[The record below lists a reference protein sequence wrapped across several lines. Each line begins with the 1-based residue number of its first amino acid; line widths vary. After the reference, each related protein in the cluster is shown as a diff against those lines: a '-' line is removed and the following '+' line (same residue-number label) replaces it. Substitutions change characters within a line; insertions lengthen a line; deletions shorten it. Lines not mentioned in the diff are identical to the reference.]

1 MVEGLDMVN
10 GVALGNG
17 PAKLTSRPK
26 RVLLVAGEAS
36 GDLHGGALVQALRR
50 ELADVTVV
58 GVGGDHLRSS
68 GMEVLAD
75 VRTLSAAGLVEI
87 VGSIPRHHR
96 VMEMLKAQM
105 DQHRPDVVALVDYP
119 GFNMFVAKEAHKR
132 GIPVFFYIAPQ
143 VWAWGKGRAKKM
155 ARIIDRLAVI
165 FPFEEAI
172 FNAHGRA
179 FARYVGHPLVDE
191 LKVTRS
197 SSESRALHG
206 FSDQQP
212 LLVLMPGSRR
222 SEVRLLLPAMLAAAQ
237 ILRADGWQ
245 VALLKAPTIDQ
256 AYLEQIHGALPF
268 PVSVVEGDAYNVI
281 AAADAGVI
289 ASGTAT
295 LEAALLGCPHVI
307 LYRFS
312 FLTYVLAKLVVGRR
326 ILGLPNVILGRSF
339 FPELLQRDV
348 TAGNI
353 VRAVR
358 EMTGNREGCL
368 QAVQDLRQAMGE
380 SGASKRAAEELA
392 RLIA

>member
-1 MVEGLDMVN
+1 
-10 GVALGNG
+10 
-17 PAKLTSRPK
+17 
-26 RVLLVAGEAS
+26 
-36 GDLHGGALVQALRR
+36 
-50 ELADVTVV
+50 
-58 GVGGDHLRSS
+58 
-68 GMEVLAD
+68 
-75 VRTLSAAGLVEI
+75 
-87 VGSIPRHHR
+87 
-96 VMEMLKAQM
+96 
-105 DQHRPDVVALVDYP
+105 
-119 GFNMFVAKEAHKR
+119 
-132 GIPVFFYIAPQ
+132 
-143 VWAWGKGRAKKM
+143 
-155 ARIIDRLAVI
+155 
-165 FPFEEAI
+165 
-172 FNAHGRA
+172 
-179 FARYVGHPLVDE
+179 
-191 LKVTRS
+191 
-197 SSESRALHG
+197 
-206 FSDQQP
+206 
-212 LLVLMPGSRR
+212 
-222 SEVRLLLPAMLAAAQ
+222 MLAAAQ

-256 AYLEQIHGALPF
+256 ACLEQIHGDLPF
-268 PVSVVEGDAYNVI
+268 PVPVVEGDAYNVI

>member
-96 VMEMLKAQM
+96 VMEMLKVQM

>member
-1 MVEGLDMVN
+1 M
-10 GVALGNG
+10 
-17 PAKLTSRPK
+17 
-26 RVLLVAGEAS
+26 AGEAS

-50 ELADVTVV
+50 
-58 GVGGDHLRSS
+58 
-68 GMEVLAD
+68 
-75 VRTLSAAGLVEI
+75 
-87 VGSIPRHHR
+87 
-96 VMEMLKAQM
+96 
-105 DQHRPDVVALVDYP
+105 ALVDYP

-155 ARIIDRLAVI
+155 ARLIDRLAVI
-165 FPFEEAI
+165 FPFEEGI
-172 FNAHGRA
+172 FNAHGRD
-179 FARYVGHPLVDE
+179 FARYVGHPLVDG
-191 LKVTRS
+191 LQVTRS
-197 SSESRALHG
+197 AQDSRALHG

-222 SEVRLLLPAMLAAAQ
+222 SEVRLLLPAMLAAAN

-256 AYLEQIHGALPF
+256 AYLEQIHGARPF
-268 PVSVVEGDAYNVI
+268 PVPVVEGDAYNVI

-312 FLTYVLAKLVVGRR
+312 FLTYLLIKLVIGRR
-326 ILGLPNVILGRSF
+326 IMGLPNVILGRSF
-339 FPELLQRDV
+339 FPELLQREV

-353 VRAVR
+353 VRGVR
-358 EMTGNREGCL
+358 EMAGNRQGCL
-368 QAVQDLRQAMGE
+368 QAVQDLRQAMGD
-380 SGASKRAAEELA
+380 SGASERAAEELA
-392 RLIA
+392 RLMA

>member
-1 MVEGLDMVN
+1 MPETG
-10 GVALGNG
+10 
-17 PAKLTSRPK
+17 PK

-50 ELADVTVV
+50 QQPDVRVV
-58 GVGGDHLRSS
+58 GVGGDHLRAT

-87 VGSIPRHHR
+87 AGSIPRHHR

-105 DQHRPDVVALVDYP
+105 DHQRPDVVALVDYP

-155 ARIIDRLAVI
+155 ARFIDRLAVI
-165 FPFEEAI
+165 FPFEEGI
-172 FNAHGRA
+172 FNAHGRD

-197 SSESRALHG
+197 AQESRALHG

-222 SEVRLLLPAMLAAAQ
+222 SEVRLLLPAMVAAAQ

-256 AYLEQIHGALPF
+256 AYLEQIYGALPF
-268 PVSVVEGDAYNVI
+268 PVPVVEGDAYNMI

-312 FLTYVLAKLVVGRR
+312 FITYLLAKLVIGRR
-326 ILGLPNVILGRSF
+326 TLGLPNVILGRSF
-339 FPELLQRDV
+339 FPELLQREV
-348 TAGNI
+348 TAANI
-353 VRAVR
+353 VRAVLK
-358 EMTGNREGCL
+358 MAANRDGCL
-368 QAVQDLRQAMGE
+368 QAVQDLRQAMGG
-380 SGASKRAAEELA
+380 SGASERAAKELA
-392 RLIA
+392 RLMP

>member
-1 MVEGLDMVN
+1 MLE
-10 GVALGNG
+10 
-17 PAKLTSRPK
+17 TRPK

-50 ELADVTVV
+50 QQPEVTVV

-87 VGSIPRHHR
+87 IGSIPRHHR
-96 VMEMLKAQM
+96 VMELLKAQM

-165 FPFEEAI
+165 FPFEEGI
-172 FNAHGRA
+172 FNAHGRD
-179 FARYVGHPLVDE
+179 FARYVGHPLVDG
-191 LKVTRS
+191 LQVTRS
-197 SSESRALHG
+197 AQDSRAVHG
-206 FSDQQP
+206 FSEQQP

-222 SEVRLLLPAMLAAAQ
+222 SEVRLLLPAMLSAAQ

-268 PVSVVEGDAYNVI
+268 PVPVVEGDAYNVI
-281 AAADAGVI
+281 AAADAAVI

-312 FLTYVLAKLVVGRR
+312 FLTYVLIKLVIGRR
-326 ILGLPNVILGRSF
+326 TMGLPNVILGRSF

-358 EMTGNREGCL
+358 EMAGDREGCL
-368 QAVQDLRQAMGE
+368 QAVQDLRRAMGE
-380 SGASKRAAEELA
+380 SGASVRAAEELA
-392 RLIA
+392 MLMV

>member
-1 MVEGLDMVN
+1 MSIGN
-10 GVALGNG
+10 GV
-17 PAKLTSRPK
+17 AKLTSRPK

-50 ELADVTVV
+50 QQPDVTVV
-58 GVGGDHLRSS
+58 GVGGDYLRAS
-68 GMEVLAD
+68 GMEVFAD

-105 DQHRPDVVALVDYP
+105 DQQRPDVVALVDYP

-172 FNAHGRA
+172 FNAHGRD

-191 LKVTRS
+191 LHVTRS
-197 SSESRALHG
+197 AQASRAMHG

-222 SEVRLLLPAMLAAAQ
+222 SEVRLLLPAMLAAAK

-256 AYLEQIHGALPF
+256 AYLEQIHGATPF
-268 PVSVVEGDAYNVI
+268 PVRVVEGDAYNLI

-295 LEAALLGCPHVI
+295 LQAALLGCPHVI

-312 FLTYVLAKLVVGRR
+312 LLTYLLAKLVIGRR

-348 TAGNI
+348 TAANI

-358 EMTGNREGCL
+358 QMAANREGCL
-368 QAVQDLRQAMGE
+368 QAVQDLRQAMGG
-380 SGASKRAAEELA
+380 SGASERAAEELA
-392 RLIA
+392 RLIR

>member
-10 GVALGNG
+10 GVALGNA

-96 VMEMLKAQM
+96 VMEMLKVQM

-268 PVSVVEGDAYNVI
+268 PVPVVEGDAYNMI

-312 FLTYVLAKLVVGRR
+312 FITYLLAKLVIGRR
-326 ILGLPNVILGRSF
+326 TLGLPNVILGRSF
-339 FPELLQRDV
+339 FPELLQREV
-348 TAGNI
+348 TAANI
-353 VRAVR
+353 VRAVLK
-358 EMTGNREGCL
+358 MAANRDGCL
-368 QAVQDLRQAMGE
+368 QAVQDLRQAMGG
-380 SGASKRAAEELA
+380 SGASERAAKELA
-392 RLIA
+392 RLMP

>member
-1 MVEGLDMVN
+1 MPETG
-10 GVALGNG
+10 
-17 PAKLTSRPK
+17 PK

-50 ELADVTVV
+50 QQPDVRVV
-58 GVGGDHLRSS
+58 GVGGDHLRAT

-87 VGSIPRHHR
+87 AGSIPRHHR

-105 DQHRPDVVALVDYP
+105 DHQRPDVVALVDYP

-165 FPFEEAI
+165 FPFEEPI
-172 FNAHGRA
+172 FNAHGRD

-197 SSESRALHG
+197 AKESRALHG

-222 SEVRLLLPAMLAAAQ
+222 SEVRLLLPAMVAAAQ

-256 AYLEQIHGALPF
+256 AYLEQIYGALPF
-268 PVSVVEGDAYNVI
+268 PVPVVEGDAYNMI

-312 FLTYVLAKLVVGRR
+312 FITYLLAKLVIGRR
-326 ILGLPNVILGRSF
+326 TLGLPNVILGRSF
-339 FPELLQRDV
+339 FPELLQREV
-348 TAGNI
+348 TAANI
-353 VRAVR
+353 VRAVLK
-358 EMTGNREGCL
+358 MAANRDGCL
-368 QAVQDLRQAMGE
+368 QAVQDLRQAMGG
-380 SGASKRAAEELA
+380 SGASERAAKELA
-392 RLIA
+392 RLMP

>member
-96 VMEMLKAQM
+96 VMKMLKAQM